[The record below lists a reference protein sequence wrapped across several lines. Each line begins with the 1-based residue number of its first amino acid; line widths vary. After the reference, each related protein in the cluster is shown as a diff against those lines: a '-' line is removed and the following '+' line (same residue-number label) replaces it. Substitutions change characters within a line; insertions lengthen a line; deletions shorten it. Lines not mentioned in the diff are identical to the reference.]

1 MRILYI
7 GSRIAEDGV
16 RLPQIRL
23 EREVQ
28 NIEAL
33 VQRPNWRAHSAKYC
47 LDLYAEQVPA
57 ELATYRPHI
66 LQIGGHGD
74 ALGLRFASENFQGD
88 ARMTV
93 VVDAEAL
100 SRFFDPNEPP
110 RLVVLTAC
118 NSADVARD
126 LAARG
131 FAAIG
136 TSDKITNEASAAIS
150 GLLYSQLIAGASI
163 KQASDAASALA
174 RTLEKKD
181 VLELFLPKVE
191 GAADLVISPMPLLAA
206 EVQDVSAADATVTVR
221 LALIGLDAGAVQAQF
236 FTDAPAV
243 VGSPTASVGTRHA
256 SGTAW
261 SEPIT
266 VSTDCWV
273 VVCCLRPNGDTFS
286 HARRLSE
293 ALIAFAAATNT
304 RAGYQRQHK
313 AAIARLSSV
322 DPAR

>member
-7 GSRIAEDGV
+7 GSRISEDGV
-16 RLPQIRL
+16 KLPQIRL

-33 VQRPNWRAHSAKYC
+33 IQRPNWKEHSAKYC

-57 ELATYRPHI
+57 ELAAYRPHI
-66 LQIGGHGD
+66 LQIAGHGD
-74 ALGLRFASENFQGD
+74 ARGLRFASENFQGE

-93 VVDAEAL
+93 VVDADAL

-126 LAARG
+126 IAARG
-131 FAAIG
+131 VAAIG

-163 KQASDAASALA
+163 QQAGDAASALA
-174 RTLEKKD
+174 RTLEQKD

-221 LALIGLDAGAVQAQF
+221 LALIGLDAAAVQVQF
-236 FTDAPAV
+236 YTDAPAA
-243 VGSPTASVGTRHA
+243 GSPTASAGTRQA

-273 VVCCLRPNGDTFS
+273 VACCLRPNGDTFS

-293 ALIAFAAATNT
+293 ALIAFAAATNP
-304 RAGYQRQHK
+304 RVGYQRLHK

-322 DPAR
+322 DTAR